1 MWTLYPHFTARSKNL
16 MGENCGDFDGSF
28 GHYNYVPK

>member
-1 MWTLYPHFTARSKNL
+1 MKMLYPHFTAHLKNL
-16 MGENCGDFDGSF
+16 MGENCEDFGGSF